1 MTKLM
6 IIGIVVIAAV
16 TLTAYSAFSADYSK
30 YSTEQ
35 LSNMRGTMQ
44 TATVKERET
53 FRAEWQKRIQN
64 MTQEERQEYMGN
76 PSKQGTGPGTG
87 MMQKKG
93 YGTGMG
99 KGRKW

>member
-6 IIGIVVIAAV
+6 IIGIMVFAAV
-16 TLTAYSAFSADYSK
+16 TLTAYGAFSADYSR
-30 YSTEQ
+30 YTTEE

-44 TATVKERET
+44 NATNEERET
-53 FRAEWQKRIQN
+53 FRAEWQKRLQN

-76 PSKQGTGPGTG
+76 PAKKGPGSGAG
-87 MMQKKG
+87 MMQNKG
-93 YGTGMG
+93 YGKGMG